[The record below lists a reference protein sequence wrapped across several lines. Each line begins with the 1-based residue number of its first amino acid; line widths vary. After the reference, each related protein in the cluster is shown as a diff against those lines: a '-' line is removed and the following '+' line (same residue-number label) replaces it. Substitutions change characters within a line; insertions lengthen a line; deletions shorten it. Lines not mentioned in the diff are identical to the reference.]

1 MYRIYKSST
10 RLIDDIPPQL
20 INWVSKAWEDIDE
33 SIVIVVF
40 LRCGISNNV
49 DGSDEDLVGKDVPAL
64 AASEDVIS
72 GADMEENIFA
82 SDSEA
87 DDDFVGWG
95 EDGESMYESD

>member
-1 MYRIYKSST
+1 
-10 RLIDDIPPQL
+10 L

-49 DGSDEDLVGKDVPAL
+49 DGSDEDLVGKDVPAF